1 MEWCNED
8 EMMEME
14 YYDISLV
21 HPMFNR
27 DGYYYDRHKK
37 FCWFEVN
44 GKAYH
49 HHELASSFC
58 YRMNNGQEEY
68 ILTEREARAMRA
80 ILHTSR
86 DYAVKKVLKARL
98 LKHDDAVELR
108 DTRRRAM
115 IGKMRFDKEYSQ
127 TP

>member
-1 MEWCNED
+1 MEWCDED
-8 EMMEME
+8 ELMDME
-14 YYDISLV
+14 YYDISLI

-49 HHELASSFC
+49 NKDLANSFC

-68 ILTEREARAMRA
+68 ILPDSEARAMRA
-80 ILHTSR
+80 VLKTSR
-86 DYAVKKVLKARL
+86 DYAVKQVLQARL
-98 LKHDDAVELR
+98 RKHDDAVELR
-108 DTRRRAM
+108 DTGRRARV
-115 IGKMRFDKEYSQ
+115 GRMRFDKEYAQ